1 VSPFAKAPAIIVG
14 MSSVST
20 TPPFRKKRLQ
30 AYRGRG
36 DIYAWLR
43 THCHTV
49 AQRLAADETSW
60 VFIAAEMSRHGIAGR
75 DGAAPT
81 ANAVL
86 RVWQRVSQDMAVSG
100 EVPGEK
106 RPRPKPPSR
115 FPKDWSPTVLREQEI
130 PVPAYLRPAG
140 EVPAYLRP
148 PSTLPADPPAT
159 RAVIALAPETSG
171 ELEAE
176 ASRPEP
182 GSVEF
187 VMEQLRDG
195 DWYLN
200 PGVKR
205 KRP

>member
-1 VSPFAKAPAIIVG
+1 MTERRRDTKAILKTVVRSERRSPLFRWMVKHHDELIEASRQERFHWTSFCSEAAK
-14 MSSVST
+14 
-20 TPPFRKKRLQ
+20 
-30 AYRGRG
+30 RGLTDTQG
-36 DIYAWLR
+36 
-43 THCHTV
+43 
-49 AQRLAADETSW
+49 Q
-60 VFIAAEMSRHGIAGR
+60 
-75 DGAAPT
+75 APT
-81 ANAVL
+81 AENA
-86 RVWQRVSQDMAVSG
+86 RKTWARARKAVQEG
-100 EVPGEK
+100 LELAAAKP
-106 RPRPKPPSR
+106 PRPKPPSR

-159 RAVIALAPETSG
+159 RAVIALGPELSRNLEREAP
-171 ELEAE
+171 
-176 ASRPEP
+176 RPEP

>member
-1 VSPFAKAPAIIVG
+1 MTERRRDTRAILKTVVRSERRSPLFRWMVKHHDELIEASRQERFHWTSFCAEAAK
-14 MSSVST
+14 
-20 TPPFRKKRLQ
+20 
-30 AYRGRG
+30 RGLTDTQG
-36 DIYAWLR
+36 
-43 THCHTV
+43 
-49 AQRLAADETSW
+49 Q
-60 VFIAAEMSRHGIAGR
+60 
-75 DGAAPT
+75 APT
-81 ANAVL
+81 AENA
-86 RVWQRVSQDMAVSG
+86 RKTWARARKAVQEG
-100 EVPGEK
+100 LELAAAKP
-106 RPRPKPPSR
+106 PRPKPPSR

-159 RAVIALAPETSG
+159 RAVIALGPELSRNLEREAP
-171 ELEAE
+171 
-176 ASRPEP
+176 RPEP